1 MWDREEELLKCVSKM
16 QVWLKLHKSNRHFI
30 WRLPTIVATLV
41 EKITVV
47 AFVTKIAGVDF
58 MVSKVANLAVVT
70 PAAMVTNVT
79 VC

>member
-1 MWDREEELLKCVSKM
+1 M
-16 QVWLKLHKSNRHFI
+16 
-30 WRLPTIVATLV
+30 ATLV

>member
-1 MWDREEELLKCVSKM
+1 M
-16 QVWLKLHKSNRHFI
+16 
-30 WRLPTIVATLV
+30 ATLV

-58 MVSKVANLAVVT
+58 LVSKVTNLAVVT
-70 PAAMVTNVT
+70 PVAMVTNVT